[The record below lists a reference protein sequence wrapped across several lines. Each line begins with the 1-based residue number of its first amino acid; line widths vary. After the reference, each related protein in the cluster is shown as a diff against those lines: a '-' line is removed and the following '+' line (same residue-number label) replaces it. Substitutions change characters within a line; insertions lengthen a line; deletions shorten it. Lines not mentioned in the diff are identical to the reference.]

1 MTLPPS
7 TLSLAPAPAAA
18 RADIPNRLSS
28 AVFRAKVF
36 AFQVRRSVVEIGSTW
51 RACPKSDGAGFGGV
65 AGESRTRLW
74 SDERLAERHYQ
85 LGKVANLRRAV
96 RALDHILITPDAPFS
111 FWAQVGKPTRRRGF
125 VEGRMLQQGCLVPAT
140 GGGLCQLSNALYDI
154 ALQSGA
160 EIVERHAH
168 SRIVPGSAAAAGRDA
183 TVAWNYVD
191 LRFRPLAPMLL
202 EARVERDELVL
213 RLRLRDDDV
222 FEAPDAARPA
232 GLRVRTVLRTPAAR
246 AAHTCGTCTET
257 TCYRHEALAEDD
269 RVTKAA
275 GRTAYLVDET
285 WGEFKDYVARSRT
298 REDVLGLPIDGGLWR
313 LARYRFDTRGFDR
326 VGTATAAALQRTFAL
341 RGATQGPKRR
351 QAEIDGAE
359 RIALSLSRLLAEDVE
374 RVCVAQSLLP
384 FLWRNG
390 DLGGREVSV
399 LMTRLPMMALQARLD
414 AAFAQHPER
423 ATLGD
428 FRAPAWLVKAER
440 EALAYASRIVTPHAE
455 IARMYPGKAVL
466 IDWQMPRMARVERS
480 GPAPLRIAFPGP
492 TIARKGAHEV
502 REAARALG
510 LDVML
515 LGGDLEGADFW
526 DGVKTVRP
534 DAKDGAHAWL
544 RGVGAVVQPAVVEE
558 RPRHLLAALSAGV
571 PAIATGACGLG
582 ARDGVTTVAPGDGQA
597 LIAALRAVLKLS

>member
-1 MTLPPS
+1 MTSPPS

-18 RADIPNRLSS
+18 RTDIPTRFSG

-36 AFQVRRSVVEIGSTW
+36 AFQVRRSVVELGSAW
-51 RACPKSDGAGFGGV
+51 RACPKSDGAGFNV
-65 AGESRTRLW
+65 AAGESRTRLW
-74 SDERLAERHYQ
+74 SDERHAERHYQ

-111 FWAQVGKPTRRRGF
+111 FWAQIGKPTRRRGF

-168 SRIVPGSAAAAGRDA
+168 SRIVPGSAAAVGRDA

-191 LRFRPLAPMLL
+191 LRFRPQTPMLL

-213 RLRLRDDDV
+213 RLRRQPDDV
-222 FEAPDAARPA
+222 VEVGDPMRAP

-257 TCYRHEALAEDD
+257 TCFRHEGLVEDECAA
-269 RVTKAA
+269 KAA

-285 WGEFKDYVARSRT
+285 WGEFKDYIVRT
-298 REDVLGLPIDGGLWR
+298 RTSDDVLGLPIDGGRWR
-313 LARYRFDTRGFDR
+313 LARYRFDTKGFAR
-326 VGTATAAALQRTFAL
+326 VGSATTAALHRMIAL
-341 RGATQGPKRR
+341 RATGQGARRR
-351 QAEIDGAE
+351 QAEMDGAE
-359 RIALSLSRLLAEDVE
+359 RVALSLSRLLAEDVE

-414 AAFAQHPER
+414 ATFAQHPER
-423 ATLGD
+423 KTLGD

-466 IDWQMPRMARVERS
+466 IDWQMPRVARVERS
-480 GPAPLRIAFPGP
+480 GPAPRRIAFPGP

-502 REAARALG
+502 REAARVLG
-510 LDVML
+510 LDVVL
-515 LGGDLEGADFW
+515 LGSDLEGGDFW
-526 DGVKTVRP
+526 SGIKTVQP
-534 DAKDGAHAWL
+534 GAKDGAHAWL
-544 RGVGAVVQPAVVEE
+544 RDVGAVVQPAVVEE

-571 PAIATGACGLG
+571 PVIATRACGLG
-582 ARDGVTTVAPGDGQA
+582 DRDGVTTVAPGDAQA
-597 LIAALRAVLKLS
+597 LIAALREVLKLS